1 MSKKQEIKPRLF
13 EVSAGSAHW
22 ENWYV
27 IAYTANDALQ
37 IVLDQHKHYKDYAAH
52 IKHVKCLNVTNEWE
66 SEIVIAPEC
75 LQTGG
80 LKNIIKDE

>member
-1 MSKKQEIKPRLF
+1 MGNKREIKPRLF

-27 IAYTANDALQ
+27 IAYAANDALQ

-75 LQTGG
+75 LQQGG
-80 LKNIIKDE
+80 LKNIVKDE

>member
-1 MSKKQEIKPRLF
+1 MGNKREIKPRLF

-80 LKNIIKDE
+80 LKNIVKDD